1 MRFTLIVLWLTMCFL
16 SDSCA
21 SPEVLELEHRQAEV
35 RDCVLSGGHPSLGP
49 NDTILCN

>member
-1 MRFTLIVLWLTMCFL
+1 MRFSLIVLGLTACFL

-35 RDCVLSGGHPSLGP
+35 RDCILSGGQPVLGP
-49 NDTILCN
+49 NDTILCQ